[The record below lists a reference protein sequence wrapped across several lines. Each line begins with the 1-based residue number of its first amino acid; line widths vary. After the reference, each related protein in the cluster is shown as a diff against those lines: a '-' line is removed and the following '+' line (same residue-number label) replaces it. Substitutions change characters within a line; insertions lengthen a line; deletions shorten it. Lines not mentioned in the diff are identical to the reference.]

1 MTNKYNSLQTKTT
14 KNNQIMFDCVR
25 KCFSNKKSSKII
37 FCIEKASIKE
47 RTCIGH
53 VRSNNKFSQFRD
65 GDGQSSLKISSLPF
79 RNRRS
84 MIGRVQLMKGGRV
97 IPILISD
104 KLTIELKIDRYKEM
118 LRSQKGVQMV
128 EIRLD

>member
-1 MTNKYNSLQTKTT
+1 MGN
-14 KNNQIMFDCVR
+14 
-25 KCFSNKKSSKII
+25 
-37 FCIEKASIKE
+37 
-47 RTCIGH
+47 

-104 KLTIELKIDRYKEM
+104 KLTIELKINRYKEM

-128 EIRLD
+128 QIRLD